1 MLDFKVVS
9 LYNKLN
15 KVYIDIFQKTNTL
28 QQTNIEFKI
37 RTQISFNTYNY
48 EYVWGLYELS
58 RSVSFHIIYGYE
70 MVYNNLGYDF
80 SYAVHAGD
88 FKAFKPPDELQP
100 IEEHTEERAEEHTE
114 ERAEEPIEER
124 EEEHTEERAEE
135 PIEERAEEPTEERAE
150 EPIEERAEEPIE
162 ERAEEPIEENTVLEQ
177 PLLTRSCSIYY

>member
-15 KVYIDIFQKTNTL
+15 KVYIDIL
-28 QQTNIEFKI
+28 QQTNTFQQTNTEFKI

-100 IEEHTEERAEEHTE
+100 IEEHTEEPFIEEHTEERAEEHTE
-114 ERAEEPIEER
+114 ERAEEQ
-124 EEEHTEERAEE
+124 
-135 PIEERAEEPTEERAE
+135 
-150 EPIEERAEEPIE
+150 
-162 ERAEEPIEENTVLEQ
+162 IEENIVLEQ

>member
-15 KVYIDIFQKTNTL
+15 KVYIDIFQQTNT
-28 QQTNIEFKI
+28 EFKI

-80 SYAVHAGD
+80 AYAVHAGN
-88 FKAFKPPDELQP
+88 FKAFEPPDELPP

-114 ERAEEPIEER
+114 ERAEEHTEER
-124 EEEHTEERAEE
+124 VEEHTEERAEE
-135 PIEERAEEPTEERAE
+135 QIEERAEEQ
-150 EPIEERAEEPIE
+150 
-162 ERAEEPIEENTVLEQ
+162 IEENIVLEQ
-177 PLLTRSCSIYY
+177 PILTRSCSIY

>member
-15 KVYIDIFQKTNTL
+15 KVYIDIFQQTNT
-28 QQTNIEFKI
+28 EFKI

-80 SYAVHAGD
+80 AYAVHAGN
-88 FKAFKPPDELQP
+88 FKAFEPPDELPPIEEHTEEPPIEEQTEEP
-100 IEEHTEERAEEHTE
+100 FIEEHTEEPFIEEHTEERAEEQ
-114 ERAEEPIEER
+114 
-124 EEEHTEERAEE
+124 
-135 PIEERAEEPTEERAE
+135 
-150 EPIEERAEEPIE
+150 
-162 ERAEEPIEENTVLEQ
+162 IEENIVLEQ
-177 PLLTRSCSIYY
+177 PLLTRSCSIY

>member
-15 KVYIDIFQKTNTL
+15 KVYIDIFQQTNT
-28 QQTNIEFKI
+28 EFKI

-80 SYAVHAGD
+80 AYAVHAGN
-88 FKAFKPPDELQP
+88 FKAFEPPDELPPIEEHTEEPPIEEQTEEP
-100 IEEHTEERAEEHTE
+100 FIEEHTEEPFIEEHTEERAEEQ
-114 ERAEEPIEER
+114 
-124 EEEHTEERAEE
+124 
-135 PIEERAEEPTEERAE
+135 IEERAEEQ
-150 EPIEERAEEPIE
+150 
-162 ERAEEPIEENTVLEQ
+162 IEENIVLEQ
-177 PLLTRSCSIYY
+177 PILTRSCSIY

>member
-15 KVYIDIFQKTNTL
+15 KVYIDIFQQTNT
-28 QQTNIEFKI
+28 EFKI

-80 SYAVHAGD
+80 AYAVHAGN
-88 FKAFKPPDELQP
+88 FKAFEPPDELPPIEEHTEEPPIEEQTEEP
-100 IEEHTEERAEEHTE
+100 FIEEHTEEPFIEEHTEERAEEQ
-114 ERAEEPIEER
+114 
-124 EEEHTEERAEE
+124 
-135 PIEERAEEPTEERAE
+135 
-150 EPIEERAEEPIE
+150 
-162 ERAEEPIEENTVLEQ
+162 IEENIVLEQ
-177 PLLTRSCSIYY
+177 PILTRSCSIY

>member
-15 KVYIDIFQKTNTL
+15 KVYIDIFQQTNT
-28 QQTNIEFKI
+28 EFKI

-80 SYAVHAGD
+80 AYAVHAGN
-88 FKAFKPPDELQP
+88 FKAFEPPDELPPIEEHTEEPPIEEQTEEP
-100 IEEHTEERAEEHTE
+100 FIEEHTEEPFIEEHTEERAEEQ
-114 ERAEEPIEER
+114 
-124 EEEHTEERAEE
+124 
-135 PIEERAEEPTEERAE
+135 IEERAEEQ
-150 EPIEERAEEPIE
+150 
-162 ERAEEPIEENTVLEQ
+162 IEENIVLEQ
-177 PLLTRSCSIYY
+177 PLLTRSCSIY